1 MQAAPTRLSALEL
14 PGNFRTFAALF
25 QMAHRM
31 TRSTTYTFKELLQ
44 PLLSVLRN
52 LAMLLVI
59 YTLCRLVYFFLNRA
73 SFPGVDG
80 ALLLRMMRG
89 GLRFDIAALMFT
101 NVVYMLLAL
110 LPFRIRS
117 TKGWL
122 AATKTAFVVPNF
134 IAFAIDLM
142 DAVYFPYSNRR
153 TTCTVFKEF
162 GGDSN
167 LGGIFLHEA
176 LAHWYLVLLGAL
188 ILFVLI
194 RFYAAPYS
202 RKVSAYGWKGY
213 LSHTAI
219 FAAVLYPIV
228 GGMRGG
234 FGGDVR
240 PIALNDAKLYC
251 TEPLQTAVVLNT
263 AFSMFKTVEAKEF
276 PRPEWFATEAEARAV
291 FDPVHTPGPDA
302 GFQPRNVVVIVLES
316 FSAAYSSFL
325 TEWQGDPH
333 EGYMPFLDSLMQESL
348 VFRHSFAHDKISI
361 SALPAVMT
369 GIPMVIEPYF
379 LTPYANDR
387 LRGLAT
393 ELVENEGYSSAFYHG
408 AQRQS
413 LGLAGFAESV
423 GFREQFSRE
432 SYGNEADYDGTWG
445 IWDEPFF
452 RYFKEGL
459 DSMEE
464 PFIGSIFS
472 LTSHH
477 PYHVPPQYESILPDG
492 RIPMHKC
499 VAYTDHVL
507 REFFDSCSREPWYR
521 NTLFVITGDHT
532 NRIDIPSYN
541 GPVGGNLIPIIFY
554 TPDGSLKGMRN
565 GIAQQTDIQATVLS
579 YLGYG
584 HPHVSFGVDLLT
596 TPDEETFAFYQRG
609 DIYQF
614 VQDEYLL
621 CFDGEKSVGLYRF
634 TEDMLLEH
642 NLLEDGDP
650 ETAERASRME
660 TRLKAY
666 LQQLLTRIVDNRLTP
681 ES

>member
-1 MQAAPTRLSALEL
+1 
-14 PGNFRTFAALF
+14 
-25 QMAHRM
+25 MA
-31 TRSTTYTFKELLQ
+31 RSSTYRFKETFQ

-52 LAMLLVI
+52 LA
-59 YTLCRLVYFFLNRA
+59 
-73 SFPGVDG
+73 
-80 ALLLRMMRG
+80 
-89 GLRFDIAALMFT
+89 
-101 NVVYMLLAL
+101 L
-110 LPFRIRS
+110 LPFRIRG
-117 TKGWL
+117 TRGWQV
-122 AATKTAFVVPNF
+122 ATKTAFVVPNF
-134 IAFAIDLM
+134 IAFAIDLA

-188 ILFVLI
+188 ILFLLI
-194 RFYAAPYS
+194 RLYAEPFS
-202 RKVSAYGWKGY
+202 RKADYGWKGY

-219 FAAVLYPIV
+219 LVAVLYPIV
-228 GGMRGG
+228 AGMRGG

-251 TEPLQTAVVLNT
+251 EEPLQTAVVLNT
-263 AFSMFKTVEAKEF
+263 AFSMYKTVEAKEF
-276 PRPEWFATEAEARAV
+276 PRPDWFATEAEARAV
-291 FDPVHTPGPDA
+291 FDPVHTPDPQA
-302 GFQPRNVVVIVLES
+302 GFQAKNVVVIVLES

-325 TEWQGDPH
+325 TEWQGDAH

-379 LTPYANDR
+379 LTPYANDK

-423 GFREQFSRE
+423 GFRQQFSRE

-459 DSMEE
+459 DALPE

-477 PYHVPPQYESILPDG
+477 PYHVPPQYESVLPDG

-499 VAYTDHVL
+499 VAYTDRVL

-565 GIAQQTDIQATVLS
+565 GIAQQTDIQAAVLS

-596 TPDEETFAFYQRG
+596 TPDEDTFAFYQRG
-609 DIYQF
+609 DVYQF
-614 VQDEYLL
+614 VQDGYLL
-621 CFDGEKSVGLYRF
+621 CFDGEKTIGLYRF
-634 TEDMLLEH
+634 ADDMLLEH
-642 NLLEDGDP
+642 NLLEDGDS
-650 ETAERASRME
+650 ETAARASRME

-666 LQQLLTRIVDNRLTP
+666 LQQLLTRIVDDRLTP
-681 ES
+681 